1 MDGEGIQLSCLP
13 RPQPRHPPLF
23 LDQTEVRKAEKKFWR
38 PGLPSP
44 YLRVW
49 MTTPPPPFLK
59 VWIRH
64 CNSLDYI
71 QTWLNT

>member
-1 MDGEGIQLSCLP
+1 MGKEYNYHAP
-13 RPQPRHPPLF
+13 PPRHSPLF
-23 LDQTEVRKAEKKFWR
+23 LDQTEVRKAGKKLWR

-49 MTTPPPPFLK
+49 MTNPPFFLK

-64 CNSLDYI
+64 CNAPDYI
-71 QTWLNT
+71 QTLLNT

>member
-1 MDGEGIQLSCLP
+1 MDGEGTQLSCSPL
-13 RPQPRHPPLF
+13 RHPPLF
-23 LDQTEVRKAEKKFWR
+23 LDQTEVRKAEKKIWR

-64 CNSLDYI
+64 CNAPDYI